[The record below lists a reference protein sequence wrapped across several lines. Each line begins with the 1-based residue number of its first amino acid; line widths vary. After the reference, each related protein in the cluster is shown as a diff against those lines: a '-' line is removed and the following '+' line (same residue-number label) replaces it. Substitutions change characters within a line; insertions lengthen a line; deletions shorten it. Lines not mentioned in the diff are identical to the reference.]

1 MIGGGL
7 FMLYVDT
14 MQVVKPQILPEIMVD
29 VGDKQMIKPH
39 ILGTNDV
46 VFKCIYWEW
55 GGQGFT

>member
-1 MIGGGL
+1 
-7 FMLYVDT
+7 MLCGMDT

-39 ILGTNDV
+39 ILGTIDV
-46 VFKCIYWEW
+46 VFKCIYREW

>member
-39 ILGTNDV
+39 ILGTIDV